1 MMPIWEQVPRLDARL
16 KVLIEVYSAREAAI
30 VLAREFGLR
39 ITKCAVIG
47 RCHRLKLR
55 LRFAPTP
62 KSKPARP
69 PVRVRPVRLRPVPEL
84 LRPVRVTPQLEGL
97 LFEQLDARTCRYPL
111 RYPYF
116 CGAPVEGRAVY
127 CAAHKRMAKR

>member
-1 MMPIWEQVPRLDARL
+1 MPIWEQVPRLDARL
-16 KVLIEVYSAREAAI
+16 KVLIEDHSARETAI

-55 LRFAPTP
+55 LRFAPAAKPSGPPRPRIRVRPLP
-62 KSKPARP
+62 KVRP
-69 PVRVRPVRLRPVPEL
+69 PVVAP
-84 LRPVRVTPQLEGL
+84 PQSEGL
-97 LFEQLDARTCRYPL
+97 LFEQLDAGVCHYPL
-111 RYPYF
+111 GYPYF

>member
-1 MMPIWEQVPRLDARL
+1 MPIWEQVPRLDARL
-16 KVLIEVYSAREAAI
+16 KALIEDHSARETAI

-55 LRFAPTP
+55 LRFAPVTRPSAPRVRARVRPQP
-62 KSKPARP
+62 KVRP
-69 PVRVRPVRLRPVPEL
+69 PVPPPVAAP
-84 LRPVRVTPQLEGL
+84 PQLEGL

-116 CGAPVEGRAVY
+116 CGAAVEGRAVY
-127 CAAHKRMAKR
+127 CAAHKRMARR